1 MCKETNKG
9 EFYLDWLR
17 VIQMCTEIHKEL
29 GHPCGNIVRTRKNTR
44 TQSQH
49 PSMAFH
55 QLCKEKSIYINRY
68 VQDSIVLATV
78 R

>member
-1 MCKETNKG
+1 MCKENNKG

-17 VIQMCTEIHKEL
+17 VIQVCTEIHKEL
-29 GHPCGNIVRTRKNTR
+29 GHPGGNIVRTRKNTS

-49 PSMAFH
+49 PSMAFD
-55 QLCKEKSIYINRY
+55 QLCKENSIYMSRY
-68 VQDSIVLATV
+68 LQDSIVLAIV